1 MYSKL
6 SNGARNDAMLGSLAD
21 RLERLIVSFVLTIL
35 LVILALFQP
44 ESVEAA
50 TITLPQDQFRF
61 NIAEKLNM
69 FEDSESSKQIH
80 DIIEL
85 CNEGRCLPTGS
96 SNLQFGYSSK
106 VYWFH
111 FNVSSSLTQQRSTYL
126 EVRYPPLDY
135 INVYVVNGEG
145 DIKELKGGDRI
156 PLSKRLTDAR
166 YHLFPIKIGPESDY
180 NIFIRIQSESSI
192 SIPIFYSSELALF
205 SAI

>member
-69 FEDSESSKQIH
+69 FEH
-80 DIIEL
+80 DAISLAAI
-85 CNEGRCLPTGS
+85 GRVEILS
-96 SNLQFGYSSK
+96 
-106 VYWFH
+106 H
-111 FNVSSSLTQQRSTYL
+111 AAA
-126 EVRYPPLDY
+126 
-135 INVYVVNGEG
+135 
-145 DIKELKGGDRI
+145 GG
-156 PLSKRLTDAR
+156 
-166 YHLFPIKIGPESDY
+166 
-180 NIFIRIQSESSI
+180 
-192 SIPIFYSSELALF
+192 
-205 SAI
+205 